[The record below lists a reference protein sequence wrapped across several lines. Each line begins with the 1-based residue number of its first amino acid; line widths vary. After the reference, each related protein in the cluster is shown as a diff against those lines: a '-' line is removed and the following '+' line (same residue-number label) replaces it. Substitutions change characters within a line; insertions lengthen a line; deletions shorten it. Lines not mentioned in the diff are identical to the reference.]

1 MLADNSEY
9 AGQYAGVSDEHQ
21 SVQVRDLIP
30 KLDHVYTSSLL
41 SVRLQWIEHGFVY
54 AFKD

>member
-30 KLDHVYTSSLL
+30 KLDHVYTPSLL
-41 SVRLQWIEHGFVY
+41 SVRLQRIKHCFVY
-54 AFKD
+54 TLYD